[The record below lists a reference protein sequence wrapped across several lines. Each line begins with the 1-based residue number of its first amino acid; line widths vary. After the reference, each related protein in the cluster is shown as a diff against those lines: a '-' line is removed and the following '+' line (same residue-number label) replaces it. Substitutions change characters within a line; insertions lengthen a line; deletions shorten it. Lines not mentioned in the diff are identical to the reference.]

1 MTILRLNKYLSQQGI
16 CSRREGDELIKKG
29 LVKINGKIVKE
40 LGEKINTE
48 TDKVEVKN
56 QNSISLSKNKINTN
70 KKIYI
75 MVNKPIGYISSTTS
89 RQGAS
94 VLELI
99 PEKYGRLFLA
109 GRLDKDSEGLMILTN
124 DGELAN
130 TLMHPRFEHEKE
142 YEVITINEDRNKK
155 DIGLT
160 AENIKK
166 LTTGFTDDGEFMK
179 MKSIIELRKNIY
191 RIVLNQGKKRQI
203 RRMLHKINF
212 KVINLKRV
220 RLGKLHLRNL
230 QSGDFRVISK
240 EQII

>member
-1 MTILRLNKYLSQQGI
+1 MTLIRLNKYLAEQGI
-16 CSRREGDELIKKG
+16 CSRREADVLIEKG
-29 LVKINGKIVKE
+29 AVKVNGVLVSE
-40 LGEKINTE
+40 LGKKIDSEK
-48 TDKVEVKN
+48 DKVEVKN
-56 QNSISLSKNKINTN
+56 NNSISAQKNKINTG
-70 KKIYI
+70 KKTYI
-75 MVNKPIGYISSTTS
+75 MVNKPVGYISSTTS
-89 RQGAS
+89 KQGTS
-94 VLELI
+94 ILELI
-99 PEKYGRLFLA
+99 PQKYGRLFLA

-155 DIGLT
+155 NAGLS
-160 AENIKK
+160 AENMEK
-166 LTTGFTDDGEFMK
+166 LKTGFIDDGEFMK
-179 MKSIIELRKNIY
+179 MKNITLLKKGVY

-212 KVINLKRV
+212 KVLNLKRV